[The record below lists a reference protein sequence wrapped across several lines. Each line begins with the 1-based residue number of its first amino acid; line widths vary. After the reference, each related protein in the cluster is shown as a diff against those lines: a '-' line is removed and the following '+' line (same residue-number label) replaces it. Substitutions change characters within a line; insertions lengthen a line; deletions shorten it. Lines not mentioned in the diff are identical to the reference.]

1 MEAKDWLNLGT
12 NVVAILV
19 ALLGATWFATRQNRK
34 ILVQNLEMET
44 YKEMWKA
51 IERINNALVNFSATV
66 NLQLDF
72 LENKINSAPNFQE
85 SQPDF
90 DYRRR
95 TAISDYSKDYDK
107 KVASITLAGLEF
119 HQLWEQKEP
128 LMSGL
133 NIAFRTYQNEFDL
146 LRDRVQFPSKTRLHL
161 DLLNFQEMKPILEQ
175 ENEKTIEACMRQL
188 VYGMDLAR
196 LIQEDL
202 VAGYF
207 NYKSIPRSKKA
218 EQGYELTR
226 EGLKPIKK

>member
-1 MEAKDWLNLGT
+1 MGTNDWINLGT
-12 NVVAILV
+12 SVVAILV

-44 YKEMWKA
+44 YKETWKA
-51 IERINNALVNFSATV
+51 IEKINNALVNFSATV

-95 TAISDYSKDYDK
+95 TSINNYSKDYDR
-107 KVASITLAGLEF
+107 KVASITLAGQEF
-119 HQLWEQKEP
+119 HHLWEQKEP

-133 NIAFRTYQNEFDL
+133 NIAFRTYQNEFDS
-146 LRDRVQFPSKTRLHL
+146 LRDQVQFPSKTRLHL
-161 DLLNFQEMKPILEQ
+161 DLINFQEMKPILEQ

-202 VAGYF
+202 IADYF
-207 NYKSIPRSKKA
+207 NYKPIPRASRA
-218 EQGYELTR
+218 EHGYELTR
-226 EGLKPIKK
+226 EGLRLVKR